1 MARPSDAAKSVP
13 DLGFPRR
20 SRRLHALSRTRPQR
34 ARRQAKRLWETL
46 DGLVSSLPGSI
57 SILCRQPDLQPG
69 DPHGFLPRSWSRQN
83 AHRSDRAIASSLS
96 TLRSDGC
103 LFRGRPPIHL
113 EVMLRDGGICSG
125 RDRREPL
132 RPDFAHRSFRDG
144 SGFLLRRFRSR
155 IHGLAQLLAA
165 GSGTRPHPASRK
177 TASTVRSL
185 RFSACL
191 RRRPA
196 EPAFYRNRFQRR
208 AP

>member
-1 MARPSDAAKSVP
+1 MKSML
-13 DLGFPRR
+13 DHGFPRR
-20 SRRLHALSRTRPQR
+20 SRRLQALSRTRPQR

-57 SILCRQPDLQPG
+57 PILCRLPDLQPG

-83 AHRSDRAIASSLS
+83 AHRPDQIIAGFLPAPHSEG
-96 TLRSDGC
+96 R

-113 EVMLRDGGICSG
+113 EAMLRDGGICSG

-132 RPDFAHRSFRDG
+132 RPDFTHRSFCGG
-144 SGFLLRRFRSR
+144 SGFLLQRFRSR
-155 IHGLAQLLAA
+155 IHGLARLLAA
-165 GSGTRPHPASRK
+165 RSGTRPHPASRK
-177 TASTVRSL
+177 TASTARSL
-185 RFSACL
+185 RFSTCL